1 MSENVVDILREK
13 TGEGDLDSILKSSIG
28 GYTKRSVMEYL
39 AFVKKQQQNLR
50 EAYTAEIERIQ
61 GEKDELLSEVNALQ
75 EREAHAEEAFRVR
88 AEEEKAQLREE
99 YTALEKDMDEALT
112 RIKEDELKLNRSAE
126 ELAAEQLKTAQVR
139 QEVDTREAQLNT
151 ANRTIS
157 ELEARISAKNQEL
170 ADQQETARVLRES
183 LAEDISGQLRDQ
195 IQTLMQSVEQLQK
208 EIGLRDQELENRA
221 KRIELLTGQERS
233 NHAALEELHSRLTRQ
248 MEQNE
253 WAESENEGLAEQLR
267 TQMEQS
273 VSLSRENARLKA
285 ANAILQRRLDTEQ
298 ALQEI
303 ASVS

>member
-99 YTALEKDMDEALT
+99 YAALEKDMDEALT
-112 RIKEDELKLNRSAE
+112 RIKEDELKLNRSAD

-208 EIGLRDQELENRA
+208 EIGLRDQELENRT

-233 NHAALEELHSRLTRQ
+233 NHAALEELQSRLTRQ

>member
-61 GEKDELLSEVNALQ
+61 GEKDELLGEVNALQ
-75 EREAHAEEAFRVR
+75 EREKHAEEAFRQRV
-88 AEEEKAQLREE
+88 EEEKAQVREE
-99 YTALEKDMDEALT
+99 YAALEKDMDEALT
-112 RIKEDELKLNRSAE
+112 RIKEDELKLSRSAE

-139 QEVDTREAQLNT
+139 QEVDTREARLNT

-157 ELEARISAKNQEL
+157 ELEAKLSAKNQEL
-170 ADQQETARVLRES
+170 ADQQETARILRES

-208 EIGLRDQELENRA
+208 EISLRDQELENRA

-233 NHAALEELHSRLTRQ
+233 NHAALEELQSRLTRQ

>member
-99 YTALEKDMDEALT
+99 YAALEKDMDEALT
-112 RIKEDELKLNRSAE
+112 RIKEDELKLNRSAD

-208 EIGLRDQELENRA
+208 EIGLRDQELENRT

-233 NHAALEELHSRLTRQ
+233 NHAALEELQSRLTRQ

-267 TQMEQS
+267 AQMEQS
-273 VSLSRENARLKA
+273 VSISRENARLKA